1 MRGEMEARRRSRAE
15 WRRRWR
21 SVPYADRKRVRDAMR
36 RGREVDDPALAP
48 IAAEAAEHRLRGDDG
63 VALARHRGAIS
74 VVQALLGVAAVAI
87 GIADQDT
94 VQLGF
99 GVILVALAI
108 AEVGARRI
116 ERGRL
121 RRAAEANRA
130 LAGLPRYP
138 DEQT

>member
-21 SVPYADRKRVRDAMR
+21 SVRYDDQKRVRDALR
-36 RGREVDDPALAP
+36 RGDEVDDPALAP
-48 IAAEAAEHRLRGDDG
+48 LAVEAVEHRPRGDDG

-74 VVQALLGVAAVAI
+74 VVQALVGVAALAI
-87 GIADQDT
+87 GIAGDDT
-94 VQLGF
+94 LQVAF
-99 GVILVALAI
+99 GIILSVPAA
-108 AEVGARRI
+108 AEIGVRRI
-116 ERGRL
+116 ERSRL